1 MDNMAVCEIY
11 SGKTKG
17 KGQKETLAIVDAIKE
32 LVDAE
37 DMTMSLTWIS
47 RVENRLADGLSKFA
61 QADDPRVTLPAKK
74 LLKIHD
80 MSPSPN
86 TLVKKMIATT
96 EPITPS
102 S

>member
-11 SGKTKG
+11 SGKA
-17 KGQKETLAIVDAIKE
+17 KGQKDTSAVVDAIKD
-32 LVDAE
+32 LAKAE
-37 DMTMSLTWIS
+37 DMSMNLTWIS

-61 QADDPRVTLPAKK
+61 QVDDPRVTPPAKK

-80 MSPSPN
+80 MNPSPD
-86 TLVKKMIATT
+86 TLVKKMMTTT